1 MYKRCTFEK
10 LIQLLP
16 LVICLQLVI
25 STAYGVVT
33 DIVALAVARH
43 LYLPMS
49 SAFTP

>member
-1 MYKRCTFEK
+1 MYKRCTYEK

-16 LVICLQLVI
+16 LCLQLVI